1 MRTSTK
7 KDKRANYKR
16 KLMVRH
22 ALDQIRYMKKISK
35 ENKESSE
42 VIARKEANML
52 NFYKSKIKTFDE
64 VRSSL

>member
-1 MRTSTK
+1 
-7 KDKRANYKR
+7 
-16 KLMVRH
+16 MVRH
-22 ALDQIRYMKKISK
+22 ALDQIEYMKKPAK

-42 VIARKEANML
+42 VIARKEANMV